1 MSVERMRRVDEAV
14 REVLSDVLTH
24 EVKDP
29 RVGFVTVTD
38 VKTSP
43 DLSHA
48 RVYVSV
54 LGDAEAVQRLA
65 GGPAVRA
72 RLPAGPRRRRAA
84 PQAHADA
91 ELLPRRHGRAGAAPG
106 AAHGRAGVSTVEAD
120 TREEVLDELRDA
132 TRFVLVTHENPDGDA
147 LGSLVAM
154 HRILLAL
161 GKDSVMYMAADEF
174 PLPYE
179 YRFFEL
185 DGLQSTLPADLDERT
200 IVFLDCGNI
209 DRNPVGAFKREEA
222 HILNIDHHHDNTRF
236 GTVNHVVEDAS
247 CTAEIVWDLMRALG
261 VEPAMEIAEA
271 LYVGLVT
278 DTGKFMYENTGVR
291 AHVMAAELIDAGVD
305 VHGIYRRLYEG
316 MPYAKLELLA
326 RALAHV
332 QRYDDGRADLHP
344 PDARRLP
351 PLGRRGQLLGGH
363 HRPPALG
370 RGHEGRRARAR
381 AARGQPRGGARSRCA
396 PPTAASTSR
405 SSRAP
410 AAGAA
415 TARRRASPPR
425 CPKRT
430 SSASCASRSPRS
442 CSGRSRP
449 RRQAPGED
457 LARPH
462 ARHAAAARACARPA
476 TPARWTRSRRDCCSS
491 SSAARAACSAS

>member
-1 MSVERMRRVDEAV
+1 VN
-14 REVLSDVLTH
+14 
-24 EVKDP
+24 
-29 RVGFVTVTD
+29 
-38 VKTSP
+38 
-43 DLSHA
+43 
-48 RVYVSV
+48 
-54 LGDAEAVQRLA
+54 
-65 GGPAVRA
+65 
-72 RLPAGPRRRRAA
+72 
-84 PQAHADA
+84 
-91 ELLPRRHGRAGAAPG
+91 
-106 AAHGRAGVSTVEAD
+106 TVEAD
-120 TREEVLDELRDA
+120 TRAEVLDELRDA
-132 TRFVLVTHENPDGDA
+132 SRFVLVTHENPDGDA

-236 GTVNHVVEDAS
+236 GTVNYVVEDAS

-261 VEPAMEIAEA
+261 VEPALEIAEA

-332 QRYDDGRADLHP
+332 QRYDEGNLTFTRLTRDDFRLSGAEDSYSEGIIDHLRSVEGTKVAAMARELPDGSR
-344 PDARRLP
+344 
-351 PLGRRGQLLGGH
+351 GRRKVSLRATDGGVDVSVIARAGGGGGH
-363 HRPPALG
+363 R
-370 RGHEGRRARAR
+370 
-381 AARGQPRGGARSRCA
+381 Q
-396 PPTAASTSR
+396 
-405 SSRAP
+405 
-410 AAGAA
+410 AAGFA
-415 TARRRASPPR
+415 TEMSE
-425 CPKRT
+425 
-430 SSASCASRSPRS
+430 
-442 CSGRSRP
+442 
-449 RRQAPGED
+449 ED
-457 LARPH
+457 LIGFLRQQV
-462 ARHAAAARACARPA
+462 AAQLR
-476 TPARWTRSRRDCCSS
+476 
-491 SSAARAACSAS
+491 